1 MRPVRGKLIHNQ
13 SQIEKPFKWVSDQK
27 MQIAENVKFTA
38 YLSRE
43 SESRRDRKDDNNNDG
58 RKGNGISKLCA
69 HKIFPSPWTWNFH
82 SHLS

>member
-13 SQIEKPFKWVSDQK
+13 SQIEKPFEWVSDQK

-69 HKIFPSPWTWNFH
+69 H
-82 SHLS
+82 

>member
-1 MRPVRGKLIHNQ
+1 
-13 SQIEKPFKWVSDQK
+13 

-69 HKIFPSPWTWNFH
+69 HKIFPSP
-82 SHLS
+82 